1 MKEQKQQELVKAYF
15 QGKISKKKMLRELDK
30 LDGKN
35 TAKNKYFNQKVKV
48 DGIEF
53 QSTKEANYYLFL
65 KQLQKEGEVK
75 SIELQPKYELL
86 PAFEKNGKKY
96 RAITYTADFKVTYS
110 DGREEVI
117 DTKGYQTQAFRL
129 KHKLFEHKYP
139 DLTLKIV

>member
-86 PAFEKNGKKY
+86 PAFEKTARSIEQSHTLQTSKLPTVMVGKK
-96 RAITYTADFKVTYS
+96 
-110 DGREEVI
+110 
-117 DTKGYQTQAFRL
+117 
-129 KHKLFEHKYP
+129 
-139 DLTLKIV
+139 